1 MSEIKFRPRFY
12 IETSLDQKEASELI
26 KKKLLQNNPNAFESS
41 IIEGHLILK
50 INVNNRHFWS
60 PQMDISLNEI
70 ENEKGTLIRCLLAP
84 APAIWTMFMFFYT
97 AVGFGAFIGIM
108 IGLSQ
113 WTLEKEM
120 WGIKLTFLSTVLG
133 LILFFISQ
141 FGKKMAAEEMKI
153 LKNFITNISWKQ

>member
-1 MSEIKFRPRFY
+1 MSELKFRPRFR
-12 IETSLDQKEASELI
+12 IESSLEQQEVAELI
-26 KKKLLQNNPNAFESS
+26 KNKLRLTNPDAFESI

-50 INVNNRHFWS
+50 INVNKRHFWS
-60 PQMDISLNEI
+60 PQMDISLSVP
-70 ENEKGTLIRCLLAP
+70 ENEEGTLIRCLLAP

-120 WGIKLTFLSTVLG
+120 WGIKLTLLFVVLG
-133 LILFFISQ
+133 LILFLISQ
-141 FGKKMAAEEMKI
+141 VGKKIAAEEMKI
-153 LKNFITNISWKQ
+153 LKNFITEINWK